1 MIENTDI
8 AKITAQSLGFI
19 LSDTSRQLFVD
30 TAAALAALGA
40 VSRLDLDD
48 PNHPVL
54 LIEKGLRRAQL
65 PVDSNQLIIGAKT
78 HSLPGIVVQIPK
90 TGKVF
95 APQAA
100 IDLLKA
106 AGW

>member
-1 MIENTDI
+1 MR
-8 AKITAQSLGFI
+8 A
-19 LSDTSRQLFVD
+19 SD
-30 TAAALAALGA
+30 AIGKLAGIGA
-40 VSRLDLDD
+40 TSRLDLDD
-48 PNHPVL
+48 PSKPVVQ
-54 LIEKGLRRAQL
+54 IEKGLRRAQL
-65 PVDSNQLIIGAKT
+65 PVDSNQLIIGANPQ
-78 HSLPGIVVQIPK
+78 SLPGIVVQIPK